1 MYGLF
6 NKNKNDELNR
16 KIIKNKKKLILIEMI
31 KKKVLKGFYFWY
43 LLIFYVLQQEFYLIP
58 HLVLSNA
65 HNLV

>member
-31 KKKVLKGFYFWY
+31 KKKVLKGFYF
-43 LLIFYVLQQEFYLIP
+43 
-58 HLVLSNA
+58 
-65 HNLV
+65 